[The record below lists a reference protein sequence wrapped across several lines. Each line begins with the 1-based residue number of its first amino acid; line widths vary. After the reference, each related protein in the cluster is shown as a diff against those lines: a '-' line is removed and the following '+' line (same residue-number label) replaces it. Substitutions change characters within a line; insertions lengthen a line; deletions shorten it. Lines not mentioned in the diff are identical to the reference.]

1 MKNWIFLNMNGS
13 VLKDNIMGVFY
24 DNFIENNGISEVLNN
39 FVLWFYVS

>member
-1 MKNWIFLNMNGS
+1 MKNWIFLSMNGN